1 MELSNGYDLVIKK
14 LETWLNTLIEMLP
27 NLAVALLI
35 LLIFVIASKLVQ
47 RALRKVLLRTT
58 DNRTIINLLVSIA
71 SVLVIGVGVFVSL
84 SVLKLDGTVAS
95 LLAGAGIIGLAL
107 GFAFQDIAAN
117 FISGIILSVRHPF
130 GIDDMIKT
138 NDIYG
143 YVVNLTL
150 RNTIIRTT
158 QGQIVFIPNKLV
170 FEKPLINYTKNFER
184 RVDLTCGVSYGD
196 DLEKAKKLAIEAV
209 ESIDSYNDKRDIELF
224 YKEFGGSSVNFD
236 IRFWVHFKK
245 NPDFLS
251 AQSDA
256 IIAIKRKFEEN
267 DISIPFPIQTLDF
280 GIKGGEALDSMLPD
294 REEASNGEEE

>member
-143 YVVNLTL
+143 YVVSLTL

-158 QGQIVFIPNKLV
+158 QRQIVFIPNKLV

-245 NPDFLS
+245 NPRNEYQSLQSFL
-251 AQSDA
+251 Q
-256 IIAIKRKFEEN
+256 
-267 DISIPFPIQTLDF
+267 IP
-280 GIKGGEALDSMLPD
+280 
-294 REEASNGEEE
+294 